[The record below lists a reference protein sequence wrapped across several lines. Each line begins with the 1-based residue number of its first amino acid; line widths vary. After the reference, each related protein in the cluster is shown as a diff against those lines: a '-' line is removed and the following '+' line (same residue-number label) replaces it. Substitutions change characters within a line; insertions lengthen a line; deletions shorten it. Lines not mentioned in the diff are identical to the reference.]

1 MRLLELQY
9 SQLTNEQELTRKIL
23 QDFMSDMMKIYD
35 ANSDGQVN
43 ITLTK
48 DISLGVQ
55 SYDEKINQQ

>member
-1 MRLLELQY
+1 
-9 SQLTNEQELTRKIL
+9 
-23 QDFMSDMMKIYD
+23 MKIYD

-48 DISLGVQ
+48 DFTLGVQ